1 MGEKTKVPF
10 ISDTVEIDGIF
21 YVEHRSSETL
31 DRRKKQSRRVFYERR
46 SQPDPRTQN
55 IKHIDEEV

>member
-1 MGEKTKVPF
+1 MGEKTKVPY
-10 ISDTVEIDGIF
+10 ISDTFEIDGVF
-21 YVEHRSSETL
+21 YVEYRKTEE
-31 DRRKKQSRRVFYERR
+31 RRKVKSKRVFYERR